1 MIPQQVEH
9 FQVLKTNTKRFKESP
24 IVHMQNIL
32 NNDIKRRME
41 KNNLWNIWTI
51 DFLLSVNLCGGSSY
65 CCLLITENKLSL
77 SFSLSL
83 SLSTM

>member
-9 FQVLKTNTKRFKESP
+9 FQVLKTNSKRFKESP

-41 KNNLWNIWTI
+41 ENDLWNI
-51 DFLLSVNLCGGSSY
+51 
-65 CCLLITENKLSL
+65 
-77 SFSLSL
+77 
-83 SLSTM
+83 